1 MRRTLPLVLF
11 SVLGGVILLRAH
23 TFYTTRITWTRDVS
37 RIVYKNCVSCHHPG
51 GSSFSLMTFK
61 EARPWGEAIKQQV
74 LQRRMPPWNAVKG
87 FGEFRDDHGLT
98 QEDLEIVGEWV
109 EGGMPEGNP
118 HYLPAPPKFTA
129 EGASVVISHNRLTI
143 EGTKV
148 LKRAT
153 QLVGIEPVNIP
164 ASGVLQVIAQR
175 PDGAVEPLIWIEK
188 FSPEYNQ
195 TYYFRNTLRLPAGTQ
210 IEITPRAGSA
220 ILLLK

>member
-1 MRRTLPLVLF
+1 
-11 SVLGGVILLRAH
+11 
-23 TFYTTRITWTRDVS
+23 
-37 RIVYKNCVSCHHPG
+37 
-51 GSSFSLMTFK
+51 MTFK